1 MKKNYLLIAVCALLT
16 GIMSYGQAPPKFSLD
31 FEGANPL
38 SNLPAGVTNVN
49 GTNTVRVKNTTDYPA
64 ISNAVQS
71 DGSGGNELFLDFH
84 GYLKMDLNT
93 SNGFSI
99 AFDYRRDSSVDYE
112 WWLGFLTLIGNNGS
126 NVLEQIQIQK
136 AWASVFDFAGNQSPE
151 TGKNLESESKIVVTC
166 NSSGDIKI
174 YIDNIL
180 RLTVP
185 NSTSNKNLHTWT
197 NTSLLLSFKGGSFDG
212 TIVTPEPD
220 YSFNTR
226 DTRAFVDNVKLY
238 EREISALEISDIYYN
253 NNSFNGSASYFI
265 DFETGGVGLS
275 NLPSGVTN
283 VNSSNTV
290 VAYNG
295 STPTSYPQIP
305 NTEQADGSGGKE
317 LFIDFLGYLRFDN
330 PTPSAGF
337 SIAFDYKR
345 TWDNTDW
352 WLGFLTFIGH
362 NGSNNTL
369 EPMLIREW
377 DGQLTFGSPNSDT
390 EKPIGFDTEYK
401 VVVTVNTV
409 GDLKVYVDNVL
420 KFTAKNSDSGKNLQN
435 WTNAGLLLSFKGNS
449 FDGTNVTPDSDF
461 ATRVEDVR
469 AYVDNIAFFQGA
481 LSMFQVDQLF
491 ANGNNSLSVKERNL
505 GTSRLSLYPNPVED
519 VLNFS
524 SPDVKS
530 VTIYSILGSKVM
542 TTAITNSSADVSSL
556 KSGVYFVNCFDADGK
571 KTDGIKMIKL

>member
-1 MKKNYLLIAVCALLT
+1 MKKNYLFIAVCALLI
-16 GIMSYGQAPPKFSLD
+16 GAMSYGQAPPKFSLD
-31 FEGANPL
+31 FEGPSPL

-49 GTNTVRVKNTTDYPA
+49 GNNTVTVKGTSYTPIINE
-64 ISNAVQS
+64 VRS
-71 DGSGGNELFLDFH
+71 DGSGGNELFLDFL
-84 GYLKMDLNT
+84 GYLKLDLNT
-93 SNGFSI
+93 VNGFSI
-99 AFDYRRDSSVDYE
+99 AFDYRRDSSVDYN

-126 NVLEQIQIQK
+126 NVLERIQIQK
-136 AWASVFDFAGNQSPE
+136 AWESTFDFGGTQSP
-151 TGKNLESESKIVVTC
+151 TLSKNLESESKIVVTC

-174 YIDNIL
+174 YVDNVLIMS
-180 RLTVP
+180 VP
-185 NSTSNKNLHTWT
+185 NSASNKNFHTWT
-197 NTSLLLSFKGGSFDG
+197 NTSLLLSFKGDSFDG
-212 TIVTPEPD
+212 TNVTPETN
-220 YSFNTR
+220 YATNSE
-226 DTRAFVDNVKLY
+226 DTRVFVDNVKLY
-238 EREISALEISDIYYN
+238 EREISVLEVADIYYN
-253 NNSFNGSASYFI
+253 NTTFNGSANYFI
-265 DFETGGVGLS
+265 DFETAGIGLS
-275 NLPSGVTN
+275 NLPLGVTN

-295 STPTSYPQIP
+295 STPTSYPPLQ
-305 NTEQADGSGGKE
+305 NSEQADGSGGKE

-337 SIAFDYKR
+337 SLAFDYKR

-481 LSMFQVDQLF
+481 LSMYQVNQLF
-491 ANGNNSLSVKERNL
+491 TNGNNTLSVKDQNVSL
-505 GTSRLSLYPNPVED
+505 KSRVSVYPNPIND

-524 SPDVKS
+524 SPELKS
-530 VTIYSILGSKVM
+530 IVVYNILGAKVL
-542 TTAITNSSADVSSL
+542 TTAITNSSTDVSSL
-556 KSGVYFVNCFDADGK
+556 KAGVYIVNCFDSEGK
-571 KTDGIKMIKL
+571 KIDSVKLIKL